1 MQALLKLLD
10 NTTIAHQTAVIK
22 QWIINQQELNLYI
35 LQAEHINKKKKINLI
50 H

>member
-1 MQALLKLLD
+1 MISQEK
-10 NTTIAHQTAVIK
+10 IK
-22 QWIINQQELNLYI
+22 IKSFQNLELNLYI